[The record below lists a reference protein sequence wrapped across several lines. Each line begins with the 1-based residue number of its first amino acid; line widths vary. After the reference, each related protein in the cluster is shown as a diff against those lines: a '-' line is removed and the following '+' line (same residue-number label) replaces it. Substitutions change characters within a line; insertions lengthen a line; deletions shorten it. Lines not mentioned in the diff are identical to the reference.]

1 MKQGQYVITSA
12 TGDSR
17 WHETDAKTINGAKML
32 ASKMYQE
39 SVGGSI
45 EVGYCMDETS
55 VQTVA
60 IKHGYDRWIDY

>member
-1 MKQGQYVITSA
+1 MKHGQYVITSA

-17 WHETDAKTINGAKML
+17 WHETNAKSVNGAKML

-39 SVGGSI
+39 SYNGSI
-45 EVGYCMDETS
+45 EVGYCMDDYS

-60 IKHGYDRWIDY
+60 IKHGYDKWTDC